1 MNNTIEA
8 TPSFMLKILGVSI
21 IAISLL
27 YTTQFVLDDDQFTF
41 VSVSSYTVIPGI
53 LVVVSVYVA
62 AKEWK
67 NNTSNKIAMVFFA
80 IGTMCWFVAEQI
92 WQILDIVFEQDP
104 FPSLADVFYLLA
116 YPFFIAFLILYLKS
130 IKKSITKHVILFS
143 VAVSI
148 VFLIPALRVL
158 VEYPEGSSLDI
169 FVGVLYPILSSI
181 LLFFT
186 ILGISFFFKRTNP
199 YFWIMIFIG
208 FLINAVSDTLFLF
221 TVIDDSYY
229 DGHITDLLYL
239 IGYLFYIVGLI
250 LYFRIKTNDPRSE
263 IHAVTFETISKF
275 AIPLIIGTMFF
286 ITSMSLL
293 YSYSYGQEFTNDS
306 LYLPLFAGIFII
318 IAIFSII
325 IFMINKNVDKFLRL
339 RTREIEN
346 QKQDLEVMLEK
357 KSGEILKS
365 SEFSNIGVNISQ
377 ILHDLRNPMTV
388 LKVNFDIIENSDFDN
403 PVLTKRI
410 KSMKE
415 SIKFIEEQINDILN
429 YVKKPTIDIA
439 ESSMLEILE
448 KAIHN
453 IDLPKTISVH
463 LPTKDVKILCDPVRM
478 TLVFINLLTNAIDAM
493 DKKGSISVNLKQ
505 NKNKIIIEF
514 ENSGPAIP
522 PDVME
527 KIFEPLFTTKSNGT
541 GLGLPTCKKIVQQ
554 HNGTISV
561 KNNPVTFTIEL
572 PQ

>member
-169 FVGVLYPILSSI
+169 FVGGLYPILSSI

-239 IGYLFYIVGLI
+239 IGYLFYIVGFV

-357 KSGEILKS
+357 KSGEILQS

-522 PDVME
+522 PGVMG